1 MLHVLCV
8 HCCCFEITPPP
19 LLPTPPKGRHIGR
32 LGGAGQP
39 MHTHP
44 PTPMHTHSSL
54 SLARNSAFPHAILEP
69 SKTTRRRKL
78 ERAVQ
83 SGRSGGGQFAA
94 L

>member
-1 MLHVLCV
+1 
-8 HCCCFEITPPP
+8 
-19 LLPTPPKGRHIGR
+19 
-32 LGGAGQP
+32 

-44 PTPMHTHSSL
+44 PTPMHPHSSL

-69 SKTTRRRKL
+69 SKTTQRRKL